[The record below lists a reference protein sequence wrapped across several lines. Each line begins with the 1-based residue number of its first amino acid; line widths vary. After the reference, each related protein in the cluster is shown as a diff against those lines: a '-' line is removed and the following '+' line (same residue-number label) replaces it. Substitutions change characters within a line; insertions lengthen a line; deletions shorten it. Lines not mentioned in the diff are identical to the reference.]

1 MVYTVLW
8 QQSFRIIFYL
18 NYYSYQIKHCIS
30 YDLWDSV
37 EITVGSVYM
46 YAYNYIPTTA
56 ATAADTES
64 KEKHNITIAADCVY
78 YNYGGEQQVLDIREE
93 NKICC

>member
-1 MVYTVLW
+1 MTYEF
-8 QQSFRIIFYL
+8 QSKLSLAASAIY
-18 NYYSYQIKHCIS
+18 IS
-30 YDLWDSV
+30 
-37 EITVGSVYM
+37 I
-46 YAYNYIPTTA
+46 TA

-93 NKICC
+93 NKISC

>member
-1 MVYTVLW
+1 M
-8 QQSFRIIFYL
+8 
-18 NYYSYQIKHCIS
+18 S

-37 EITVGSVYM
+37 EINVGGVG
-46 YAYNYIPTTA
+46 NIYIYI

-64 KEKHNITIAADCVY
+64 KEKHNNITIAADCVY

-93 NKICC
+93 NKISC